1 MKIKFIAPNSHVM
14 QVREKPLP
22 ASKFIPE
29 WWKQMSPHM
38 NNKFDLT
45 PQPNAT
51 AKKCFPLLDGITAG
65 YIVTLWADLLVTQRD
80 GAPYVKWATDVNVLE
95 VWSSKQSYGY
105 EIPEG
110 YNETV
115 FKYQHGWVIETP
127 KNYSCLITHPIGYP
141 NIPIRTLSGII
152 DTDSLKTF
160 ANSPFVIK
168 EGFEGIIEKGTPMF
182 QVVPIKREPWVS
194 KFESY
199 TSEQHMYSQEKNI
212 AKTIVNNYIKNIWQK
227 KEYK

>member
-182 QVVPIKREPWVS
+182 QIIPFKRDNWESEYIQMSPEEDYINHEKLHSKIVS
-194 KFESY
+194 SY
-199 TSEQHMYSQEKNI
+199 GRFLRKN
-212 AKTIVNNYIKNIWQK
+212 KNYK
-227 KEYK
+227 